1 MICARQSP
9 GWVPGGGTR
18 TRKVFDRLF
27 KPRLRDDDSD
37 TVAATVLPRCHQHT
51 PAGNKTTARGRSPGC
66 RIVACV
72 LLPKA
77 SEASVDQR
85 TFTLRLQL
93 RGQPR
98 F

>member
-1 MICARQSP
+1 M
-9 GWVPGGGTR
+9 
-18 TRKVFDRLF
+18 RKVFNRLF

-51 PAGNKTTARGRSPGC
+51 PAGNKTTARGRSPGF
-66 RIVACV
+66 RIIAGV
-72 LLPKA
+72 LLPKTFK
-77 SEASVDQR
+77 ASVGQW
-85 TFTLRLQL
+85 TFALRLQL